1 MTVSGKSGATP
12 DVQIFNAVD
21 DSWTGGQ
28 GNLQLALQD
37 TGTDTGATY
46 MFNLSDPSETSY
58 YMENNDMAAWGSVV
72 LATSKD
78 ATSSLSYQS
87 GSTTDLYSAFV
98 ANGDLNGQIPTY
110 EAGDSMAFAH
120 DLGKII
126 KSTLVTFAVGQ
137 YRWHVVNYLGQE
149 QTGYH
154 MSKYDDVLDAVDGFL
169 ADYEAAYQ
177 ESQLLDKQIEQA
189 SSAVSSDY
197 ADLTS
202 ASVRQM

>member
-1 MTVSGKSGATP
+1 M
-12 DVQIFNAVD
+12 QIFSAID

-28 GNLQLALQD
+28 GNLQLALEN
-37 TGTDTGATY
+37 TGTTSGATY
-46 MFNLSDPSETSY
+46 MFNLSDPSKTY
-58 YMENNDMAAWGSVV
+58 YKENNDMAAWGSVV

-78 ATSSLSYQS
+78 DTSKLSYQS
-87 GSTTDLYSAFV
+87 GSTSDLYTAFV
-98 ANGDLNGQIPTY
+98 ANGNLNGQTATY

-120 DLGKII
+120 DLAKVS
-126 KSTLVTFAVGQ
+126 KSTSIKFAVGQ

-154 MSKYDDVLDAVDGFL
+154 MSKYNDALEAVDGFL

-177 ESQLLDKQIEQA
+177 ESQSLDKQIEQA
-189 SSAVSSDY
+189 SYAVSSNY

>member
-1 MTVSGKSGATP
+1 M
-12 DVQIFNAVD
+12 QIFNAID

-28 GNLQLALQD
+28 GNLQLTLQD
-37 TGTDTGATY
+37 TGTTTGATY
-46 MFNLSDPSETSY
+46 MFNLSDASATY
-58 YMENNDMAAWGSVV
+58 YVENNDMAAWGSVV

-78 ATSSLSYQS
+78 DTSNLSYQS
-87 GSTTDLYSAFV
+87 GISSDLYSAFV
-98 ANGDLNGQIPTY
+98 ANGDLNGQTPTY

-120 DLGKII
+120 DLGKIT
-126 KSTLVTFAVGQ
+126 KSTPITFAVGL
-137 YRWHVVNYLGQE
+137 YRWPVVNYLGQE

-154 MSKYDDVLDAVDGFL
+154 MSKYDNALEAVDGFL

-177 ESQLLDKQIEQA
+177 ESQSLDKQVEQA

-202 ASVRQM
+202 ASVGQM

>member
-1 MTVSGKSGATP
+1 MTISGKSGATP
-12 DVQIFNAVD
+12 DVQIFSAID

-37 TGTDTGATY
+37 TGTNTGATY

-58 YMENNDMAAWGSVV
+58 YVENNDMAAWGSVV

-120 DLGKII
+120 DLDKLT
-126 KSTLVTFAVGQ
+126 KSTPITFAVGQ

-177 ESQLLDKQIEQA
+177 ESQSLDKQIEQA

>member
-1 MTVSGKSGATP
+1 M
-12 DVQIFNAVD
+12 QIFSAID

-28 GNLQLALQD
+28 GNLHLALQN
-37 TGTDTGATY
+37 TGTTTGATY
-46 MFNLSDPSETSY
+46 MFNLSNPSETY
-58 YMENNDMAAWGSVV
+58 YKENNDMAAWGSVV

-78 ATSSLSYQS
+78 DASNLSYQS
-87 GSTTDLYSAFV
+87 GSTSDLYTAFV
-98 ANGDLNGQIPTY
+98 ANGDLNGQTPTY

-120 DLGKII
+120 DLAKIS
-126 KSTLVTFAVGQ
+126 KSTPVTFAVGQ

-154 MSKYDDVLDAVDGFL
+154 ISKYDDVLEAVDGFL
-169 ADYEAAYQ
+169 ADYEAAYK
-177 ESQLLDKQIEQA
+177 ESQSLDNQIEQA